1 MKLETGHG
9 QGMFSR
15 ILFTITLPILC
26 GALPQMAAAQDARA
40 PDPVITRPGG
50 EGNVSR
56 YEFAPEDQPTLHYKA
71 PPAGADTD
79 LFGNEVD
86 ILRDQVR
93 ELENALMEVRAE
105 NRKLKAY
112 NETLLKELGKAD

>member
-1 MKLETGHG
+1 
-9 QGMFSR
+9 
-15 ILFTITLPILC
+15 
-26 GALPQMAAAQDARA
+26 MAAAQDARA

-56 YEFAPEDQPTLHYKA
+56 YEFAPEDQPTLQYKA

-86 ILRDQVR
+86 ILREALSQILQVNSMLTMGR
-93 ELENALMEVRAE
+93 EVAAPDIAERADDFE
-105 NRKLKAY
+105 YHCRKA
-112 NETLLKELGKAD
+112 EAPVEG

>member
-1 MKLETGHG
+1 
-9 QGMFSR
+9 MFSR

-26 GALPQMAAAQDARA
+26 ASLPQKAAAQDARA

-56 YEFAPEDQPTLHYKA
+56 YEFAPEDQPTLQYKA

-105 NRKLKAY
+105 NRKLKAH
-112 NETLLKELGKAD
+112 NETLLKELGKAE